1 MEDELA
7 DKAREMGDS
16 KAVEWGARLGYAS
29 SGVLHLLLGWLAL
42 DLAWGSR
49 GDDRRA
55 DQSGALATVADTALG
70 QVLLWV
76 LAIGFTLLAVWQL
89 TEVLNKH
96 RETSDRAKAAG
107 KLVGYAALAFT
118 GYVFAIGERTNS
130 RKQTRDFT
138 RTLMDMPAGQLL
150 VGAVGLVVLAIAA
163 YHVHKGWKE
172 KFLQDLVEHPGTWAV
187 VAGRVGYIVKGIALG
202 VVGVLFVIAAVQHRS
217 KEATGLDGALRTLQD
232 APFGACPAHRGRAR
246 DRACSAC
253 TRSRGRATRGS
264 ERVVGASVAGFSRR
278 R

>member
-1 MEDELA
+1 MCGYFSQMEGEVS
-7 DKAREMGDS
+7 DKARELGDS
-16 KAVEWGARLGYAS
+16 KAVEWGARLGYVSA
-29 SGVLHLLLGWLAL
+29 GVLHLLLGWLAL
-42 DLAWGSR
+42 NLAWGSH

-55 DQSGALATVADTALG
+55 DQSGALATVADTGPG

-76 LAIGFTLLAVWQL
+76 LAVGFTLLAVWQL

-138 RTLMDMPAGQLL
+138 RTLMDAPAGQLL
-150 VGAVGLVVLAIAA
+150 VGAVGLGVLAIAA

-187 VAGRVGYIVKGIALG
+187 VAGRVGYIAKGVALG

-232 APFGACPAHRGRAR
+232 APFGAWVLTAVGLGIAVYGVYSFARAR
-246 DRACSAC
+246 YA
-253 TRSRGRATRGS
+253 
-264 ERVVGASVAGFSRR
+264 RV
-278 R
+278 